1 METSKRHTWRL
12 WSQYHNAVASGSPLD
27 NNTIGAK
34 PSHTLPRSG
43 TDSLIPHIPKLKT
56 SWLVSA
62 WLGKPARTILFVIL
76 FALAPLAVPR
86 LESKLTV
93 KGESYRALLPQARE
107 LVAFKQHSAS
117 STTLGTTDVLI
128 TEPTEAPRPAN
139 EVCAD
144 QLIEDPDNAMR
155 SFNEALARTEA
166 KTKGAITRITHYG
179 DSPITND
186 GITGTTRQ
194 LMQERFGDSGH
205 GFILIDRPWDWYGH
219 QAISFSSGGGWT
231 SGSLMNPRT
240 RDGEL
245 GLGGVAFYGNGA
257 GKYAH
262 FAPASEGS
270 IGRKFSH
277 LEVYYL
283 QQPNGGQFSLAV
295 DDQDSQ
301 VVSTA
306 ADQETSGF
314 AQIKTSA
321 ATGSFSVKT
330 LGGEVRLFGA
340 VLEND
345 DPGVVYDSLGVNG
358 AFAGLLATAMNE
370 HHWTEQLQHRNSNLV
385 ILNYGT
391 NESEYASDDQMQ
403 RYEKEL
409 REVVRRVRTALP
421 SASILIVSPMD
432 RGKRAPGGKVV
443 TLPSIP
449 KIVEMQ
455 RRVARETHCAF
466 LNMFAAMGGE
476 GTMARWHEG
485 KKHLVGADLTHPNA
499 PGAQTVGTLLY
510 MALMESYIGYTERI
524 ARK

>member
-1 METSKRHTWRL
+1 MAGVGCRPRPKRSSFYALLLVCTTSQAQRCNSFMETSKRHTWRL

-56 SWLVSA
+56 SWLLSA

-117 STTLGTTDVLI
+117 STTLGTTDVLT

-219 QAISFSSGGGWT
+219 QAISFSPGGGWID
-231 SGSLMNPRT
+231 SSFMNPRT
-240 RDGEL
+240 RDGEF
-245 GLGGVAFYGNGA
+245 GLGGVAFFGNGP
-257 GKYAH
+257 GKYAR
-262 FAPASEGS
+262 FAPAQTGS
-270 IGRKFSH
+270 TGKKFSRF
-277 LEVYYL
+277 EIYYL
-283 QQPNGGQFSLAV
+283 QQPSGGQFTIDASDNESRL
-295 DDQDSQ
+295 
-301 VVSTA
+301 VSTS
-306 ADQETSGF
+306 ADQEKSAF
-314 AQIKTSA
+314 AEIETKGSA
-321 ATGSFSVKT
+321 NSFS
-330 LGGEVRLFGA
+330 
-340 VLEND
+340 
-345 DPGVVYDSLGVNG
+345 
-358 AFAGLLATAMNE
+358 
-370 HHWTEQLQHRNSNLV
+370 
-385 ILNYGT
+385 
-391 NESEYASDDQMQ
+391 
-403 RYEKEL
+403 
-409 REVVRRVRTALP
+409 
-421 SASILIVSPMD
+421 
-432 RGKRAPGGKVV
+432 
-443 TLPSIP
+443 
-449 KIVEMQ
+449 
-455 RRVARETHCAF
+455 
-466 LNMFAAMGGE
+466 
-476 GTMARWHEG
+476 
-485 KKHLVGADLTHPNA
+485 
-499 PGAQTVGTLLY
+499 
-510 MALMESYIGYTERI
+510 
-524 ARK
+524 